1 MSQDAKGPEPQTGAA
16 AETKPFL
23 RHVFVYGLGT
33 LVLQA
38 ASIVL
43 LPLYTNYLAPSEYG
57 VLEILYR
64 IGDVLTIC
72 LMANGISLAA
82 MTFYRQA
89 KKETDRQRI
98 ASTVTLFLLA
108 VLVSGGLLAFALADQ
123 LAALMGIDN
132 TTLLMV
138 GILAALLQT
147 TTAVPLTLMQARIE
161 SGHFVCTTLAMFV
174 CRVTLTI
181 VAVAVLGW
189 GVWGILGASIL
200 TSSGFGVVL
209 MVRECAKGSFR
220 PDMRQMRDV
229 ARFALPFVP
238 GGLCFFVLHNG
249 DRFFLVRFAGAEEL
263 GLYALGYKLATAVSM
278 FAFVPLFKVWSAKM
292 YDAFERP
299 DAPVILGTTF
309 TRMLAAYLF
318 VGLGLTVLKDTV
330 VAVLGSPEYARAT
343 AVIGPLVLGYFF
355 LTASTLMD
363 AAFYVR
369 RRTGLKPW
377 IALASAVVMLALYA
391 GLIPPF
397 GALGAAGATLGG
409 LCFHAALTLIVSQRV
424 FRVRYEPARLA
435 AMLGL
440 AIALALAARCLG
452 SGLVSIP
459 GKLALCA
466 LWPVLLW
473 AGGVV
478 SDEEKSLVLGAAG
491 RALDRFRVTPA
502 GETVESDA

>member
-1 MSQDAKGPEPQTGAA
+1 MSQEAKPPQPNAGAA
-16 AETKPFL
+16 AETKPFF
-23 RHVFVYGLGT
+23 RHVLVYGLGT
-33 LVLQA
+33 LALQA

-64 IGDVLTIC
+64 MGDVLTIC

-89 KKETDRQRI
+89 KEEKDRERI

-108 VLVSGGLLAFALADQ
+108 VLLSGGLLALAWAEQ
-123 LAALMGIDN
+123 LAGLMRIEN
-132 TTLLMV
+132 TSLLV
-138 GILAALLQT
+138 FGILAALLQT

-161 SGHFVCTTLAMFV
+161 SGKFVCATLAMFF
-174 CRVTLTI
+174 CRVTLTVI
-181 VAVAVLGW
+181 AVAVLGW
-189 GVWGILGASIL
+189 GVWGILGASIV
-200 TSSGFGVVL
+200 TSSSFGLVL
-209 MVRECAKGSFR
+209 TMRECAKGSFR
-220 PDMRQMRDV
+220 PDMKQMRDV
-229 ARFALPFVP
+229 VRFALPFVP

-249 DRFFLVRFAGAEEL
+249 DRFFLVRYAGAEEL

-292 YDAFERP
+292 YDVFERP
-299 DAPVILGTTF
+299 NAPLILGKTF

-318 VGLGLTVLKDTV
+318 TGLALVVLKDVIVT
-330 VAVLGSPEYARAT
+330 VLGSPEYFRAT
-343 AVIGPLVLGYFF
+343 VVIGPLVLGYYF

-377 IALASAVVMLALYA
+377 IALASTLVILVLYA
-391 GLIPPF
+391 WLIPRF
-397 GALGAAGATLGG
+397 GALGAAWATLGG
-409 LCFHAALTLIVSQRV
+409 LCFHAVLTLIVSQRV

-440 AIALALAARCLG
+440 AIALALASRCLG
-452 SGLVSIP
+452 ASLMSIP

-473 AGGVV
+473 VGGVV
-478 SDEEKSLVLGAAG
+478 SDEEKSLVLDAAG
-491 RALDRFRVTPA
+491 KMLLRFRAAPA
-502 GETVESDA
+502 RESVESEA